1 MNWLL
6 FNINSRLRPNNDIED
21 LPLSERT
28 LICLGPRQNGASS
41 QIQPLFDPSLDFYI
55 TNSRVTLDNLKSYLQ
70 TDKVKYEI
78 LKDNTCTDLNRFRG
92 QPSARYVWID
102 VGLEFY
108 INNFNEINKIISM
121 LNASSRGTSKFI
133 IV

>member
-6 FNINSRLRPNNDIED
+6 FNINSRLKPNENKEN

-41 QIQPLFDPSLDFYI
+41 QIQPLFDPSLDFYLS
-55 TNSRVTLDNLKSYLQ
+55 TTKYDVEELKFLLQ
-70 TDKVKYEI
+70 TDKVKYEVLI
-78 LKDNTCTDLNRFRG
+78 DNTYTDLNRLRG

-108 INNFNEINKIISM
+108 LNNFNEINKVISM
-121 LNASSRGTSKFI
+121 LNASSRATSRFI
-133 IV
+133 VV